1 MCFCFPD
8 YDLLVLQFAAK
19 HMPKAGA
26 QAVMDLPSSGRVLD
40 HFNHL
45 FVHISLLFST
55 VDTLKY

>member
-19 HMPKAGA
+19 HVPKAGA
-26 QAVMDLPSSGRVLD
+26 QVVMHRPSSGRALD
-40 HFNHL
+40 HFNPL

-55 VDTLKY
+55 VDTLKC